1 MSIAAAGRTAAAAV
15 RSAHRTRLRRL
26 IGYELRR
33 EVRQEKLLRRL
44 QALWDRRP
52 LSERAAFIQSLATE
66 FGTRD
71 EDVASALQLVSAA
84 AAADSE
90 ADRATALLEARRLIS
105 PEYEQLAAG
114 LAETPAGLRLLLDLR
129 SSTLDLLRQRPA
141 PDEVAALRPFE
152 ASLQYKLRTWFSPV
166 RHKSSIGS
174 LCLSLSLPLP
184 LPLPLPVEF
193 GALS

>member
-1 MSIAAAGRTAAAAV
+1 MQIAAVGRTTCTAAPV

-33 EVRQEKLLRRL
+33 EVRQDKLLRRL

-52 LSERAAFIQSLATE
+52 LSERAAFIQSLAIE

-71 EDVASALQLVSAA
+71 EDVESALQLVSAA

-105 PEYEQLAAG
+105 PEYEQLAAE

-129 SSTLDLLRQRPA
+129 SSTLDLLRQRPDA
-141 PDEVAALRPFE
+141 VAALRPFE
-152 ASLQYKLRTWFSPV
+152 ASLQCQLRTWFSPV
-166 RHKSSIGS
+166 R
-174 LCLSLSLPLP
+174 
-184 LPLPLPVEF
+184 
-193 GALS
+193 